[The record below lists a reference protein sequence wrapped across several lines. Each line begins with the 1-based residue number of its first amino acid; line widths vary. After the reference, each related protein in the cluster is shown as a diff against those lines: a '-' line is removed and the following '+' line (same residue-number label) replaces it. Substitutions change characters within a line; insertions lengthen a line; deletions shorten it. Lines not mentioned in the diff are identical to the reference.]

1 MLDYLRQKKSDRIVN
16 DNTHVLG
23 NWSEA
28 AEWVGNTW
36 FPMMEKAGLKYLAHV
51 FSPGTFS
58 ELAAR
63 KSIDIMAGIITT
75 QFFSEVSLAEQWI
88 NEQA

>member
-1 MLDYLRQKKSDRIVN
+1 MLDILDKNKSDRVVN

-28 AEWVGNTW
+28 AEWVGNIW
-36 FPMMEKAGLKYLAHV
+36 FPMMEKAGLKYFALV
-51 FSPGTFS
+51 FSPSTFS
-58 ELAAR
+58 QLSAK

-75 QFFSEVSLAEQWI
+75 QYFTDITLAEAWI
-88 NEQA
+88 NEQI